1 MNTIFFDVEVYMNEI
16 IKAILERRTCRSFTQ
31 EAVTLDQVKTILDCA
46 LAAPSGMCKQT
57 WKFTAV
63 VNPEKIQR
71 LAAAVGSALN
81 RGPEYTMYSP
91 QVLVITSNLKESKYR
106 EVDNACAM
114 ENIYL
119 ACQGL
124 GLGCVW
130 INQVQDCQD
139 APEVRAILS
148 EFGIPAEHGVYGC
161 AAIGY
166 RASPPVAKEV
176 KGQWAI
182 VE

>member
-1 MNTIFFDVEVYMNEI
+1 MNEI
-16 IKAILERRTCRSFTQ
+16 IKAILERRTCRSFT
-31 EAVTLDQVKTILDCA
+31 EEKVALDNVKTILDCA

-63 VNPEKIQR
+63 VNPEKIQQ
-71 LAAAVGSALN
+71 LAAAVGSALS
-81 RGPEYTMYSP
+81 RGADYTMYSP

-139 APEVRAILS
+139 NPAVRAILS
-148 EFGIPAEHGVYGC
+148 EFGIPEDHGVYGC

-166 RASPPVAKEV
+166 RASPPIAKEV

>member
-1 MNTIFFDVEVYMNEI
+1 MNEI
-16 IKAILERRTCRSFTQ
+16 IKAILERRTCRSFTD
-31 EAVTLDQVKTILDCA
+31 EALSAQQVRTILDCA
-46 LAAPSGMCKQT
+46 LAAPSGRCLQT
-57 WKFTAV
+57 WKFTAI
-63 VNPEKIQR
+63 VNPQKIQR
-71 LAAAVGSALN
+71 LASAVGTALN
-81 RGPEYTMYSP
+81 RGPDYTMYRP
-91 QVLVITSNLKESKYR
+91 QVLVITSNLRDSKYR

-130 INQVQDCQD
+130 INQLQDCHD
-139 APEVRAILS
+139 ESAVRGILT
-148 EFGIPAEHGVYGC
+148 EFGIPEEHGVYGC

-166 RASPPVAKEV
+166 PAKPPAAKEII
-176 KGQWAI
+176 GQWAI

>member
-1 MNTIFFDVEVYMNEI
+1 MNEI

-81 RGPEYTMYSP
+81 RGPE
-91 QVLVITSNLKESKYR
+91 
-106 EVDNACAM
+106 
-114 ENIYL
+114 
-119 ACQGL
+119 QGKPRRDSIS
-124 GLGCVW
+124 VW
-130 INQVQDCQD
+130 
-139 APEVRAILS
+139 R
-148 EFGIPAEHGVYGC
+148 
-161 AAIGY
+161 
-166 RASPPVAKEV
+166 VAFRSDMQRNWLRKCPR
-176 KGQWAI
+176 
-182 VE
+182 

>member
-1 MNTIFFDVEVYMNEI
+1 MNEI
-16 IKAILERRTCRSFTQ
+16 IKAILERRTYRSFTD
-31 EAVTLDQVKTILDCA
+31 ESVSAEQVRTILDCA
-46 LAAPSGMCKQT
+46 LAAPSGMGMQT

-71 LAAAVGSALN
+71 LAAAVGAALK
-81 RGPEYTMYSP
+81 RGAYYNMYKP
-91 QVLVITSNLKESKYR
+91 QVLIITSNLRDSKYR

-130 INQVQDCQD
+130 INQVLDCYD
-139 APEVRAILS
+139 DPAVRGILA
-148 EFGIPAEHGVYGC
+148 EFGIPEEHGVYGC

-166 RASPPVAKEV
+166 PAEPPAAKEIS
-176 KGQWAI
+176 GQWAI

>member
-1 MNTIFFDVEVYMNEI
+1 MYEV
-16 IKAILERRTCRSFTQ
+16 IKAILERRSHRSFTEQ
-31 EAVTLDQVKTILDCA
+31 TVKFEDVKTILDCA
-46 LAAPSGMCKQT
+46 LAAPSGMGKQT
-57 WKFTAV
+57 WKFVAV
-63 VNPEKIQR
+63 VNPEKIQK
-71 LAAAVGSALN
+71 LAAAVGSALK
-81 RGPEYTMYSP
+81 RGAYYNMYKP
-91 QVLVITSNLKESKYR
+91 QVLIITSNLRDSKYR

-119 ACQGL
+119 ACHDL

-130 INQVQDCQD
+130 INQLQDCHD
-139 APEVRAILS
+139 DPEVRAILT
-148 EFGIPAEHGVYGC
+148 EFGIPQEHGVYGC

-166 RASPPVAKEV
+166 PSKVPAPKEI

>member
-1 MNTIFFDVEVYMNEI
+1 MNEI
-16 IKAILERRTCRSFTQ
+16 IKAILDRRTCRSFT
-31 EAVTLDQVKTILDCA
+31 EEKVALDNVKTILDCA

-63 VNPEKIQR
+63 VNPEKIKQ
-71 LAAAVGSALN
+71 LAAAVGSALS

-139 APEVRAILS
+139 NPAVRAILT
-148 EFGIPAEHGVYGC
+148 EFGIPEDHGVYGC

-166 RASPPVAKEV
+166 RASPPSAKEI

>member
-1 MNTIFFDVEVYMNEI
+1 MNEV
-16 IKAILERRTCRSFTQ
+16 IKAILERRSHRSFTEQ
-31 EAVTLDQVKTILDCA
+31 AVRLEDVKTILDCA
-46 LAAPSGMCKQT
+46 LAAPSGMGKQT
-57 WKFTAV
+57 WRFTAV

-71 LAAAVGSALN
+71 LAVAVGTSLK
-81 RGPEYTMYSP
+81 RGPYYNMYKP
-91 QVLVITSNLKESKYR
+91 QVLIITSNLRDSKYR

-130 INQVQDCQD
+130 INQLQDCYD
-139 APEVRAILS
+139 DPAVRSILT
-148 EFGIPAEHGVYGC
+148 EFGIPEEHGVYGA

-166 RASPPVAKEV
+166 PAKTPASKEII
-176 KGQWAI
+176 GQWVI
-182 VE
+182 ID

>member
-1 MNTIFFDVEVYMNEI
+1 MNEI
-16 IKAILERRTCRSFTQ
+16 IKAILERRTCRSFTD
-31 EAVTLDQVKTILDCA
+31 EALSTQQVRTILDCA
-46 LAAPSGMCKQT
+46 LAAPSGRCLQT
-57 WKFTAV
+57 WKFTAI
-63 VNPEKIQR
+63 VNPQKIQR
-71 LAAAVGSALN
+71 LASAVGTALN
-81 RGPEYTMYSP
+81 RGPDYTMYHP
-91 QVLVITSNLKESKYR
+91 QVLVITSNLRDSKYR

-130 INQVQDCQD
+130 INQLQDCHD
-139 APEVRAILS
+139 EPAVRGILT
-148 EFGIPAEHGVYGC
+148 EFGIPEEHGVYGC

-166 RASPPVAKEV
+166 PAKPPAAKEII
-176 KGQWAI
+176 GQWAI